1 MDFRDI
7 IKVILRKMKFI
18 VIFPVAFVMVVSCF
32 VYMTQS
38 PRYTSTTTLYLI
50 NTGSSAS
57 TSDVN
62 YAEKLI
68 NDYVLLASNSSVRE
82 NAAKALGQD
91 SVTPYGINVSPDEDA
106 HVIRISATADNP
118 ATAAN
123 VANVY
128 ASCAIAY
135 LRDMMDTDS
144 VSVLEAAKPSSSPSN
159 ESDKFRTIAISAAIG
174 MAVGII
180 VSLFIVTMDDT
191 VHSADDLGAALGV
204 PVLAEM
210 PVIDSKALDDGAP
223 YIRKRM
229 KKYADG
235 KERPTDSDMGGKDA

>member
-18 VIFPVAFVMVVSCF
+18 VIFPVVFVMVVSCY

-68 NDYVLLASNSSVRE
+68 SDYVLLAKNSTVRE
-82 NAAKALGQD
+82 NAAKALGES
-91 SVTPYGINVSPDEDA
+91 SVSAYGISVAPDEDT

-128 ASCAIAY
+128 ASCAITY
-135 LRDMMDTDS
+135 LRDI
-144 VSVLEAAKPSSSPSN
+144 LEN
-159 ESDKFRTIAISAAIG
+159 FG
-174 MAVGII
+174 
-180 VSLFIVTMDDT
+180 
-191 VHSADDLGAALGV
+191 ADDIAGLHGSVNFDAADDVHRFEHGFLGNGFVDA
-204 PVLAEM
+204 
-210 PVIDSKALDDGAP
+210 DGAHLLHTV
-223 YIRKRM
+223 YH
-229 KKYADG
+229 D
-235 KERPTDSDMGGKDA
+235 

>member
-1 MDFRDI
+1 
-7 IKVILRKMKFI
+7 
-18 VIFPVAFVMVVSCF
+18 
-32 VYMTQS
+32 MTQS

-68 NDYVLLASNSSVRE
+68 NDYVLLAQNSTVQKQT
-82 NAAKALGQD
+82 AQALGQSSLAGYRV
-91 SVTPYGINVSPDEDA
+91 SVTPDEDA
-106 HVIRISATADNP
+106 HVIRIHATADNP

-128 ASCAIAY
+128 ASCVISY

-144 VSVLEAAKPSSSPSN
+144 VSVLEAAKPSSAPSN
-159 ESDKFRTIAISAAIG
+159 EGDKLRTIAIAAVIG
-174 MAVGII
+174 MAVGVII
-180 VSLFIVTMDDT
+180 SLFVVVLDDT
-191 VHSADDLGAALGV
+191 VHSADDLTAAIDV
-204 PVLAEM
+204 PILAEM
-210 PVIDSKALDDGAP
+210 PVIDAKALEGDSS
-223 YIRKRM
+223 YVRKRM

-235 KERPTDSDMGGKDA
+235 GERPADHEQGGDGQ

>member
-18 VIFPVAFVMVVSCF
+18 VIFPVVFVMVVSCY

-68 NDYVLLASNSSVRE
+68 NDYVLLAQNSTVRE
-82 NAAKALGQD
+82 QAAAALGQD
-91 SVTPYGINVSPDEDA
+91 SVGAYDISVTPDEDT
-106 HVIRISATADNP
+106 HVIRVSATADNP

-128 ASCAIAY
+128 ASCAISY

-144 VSVLEAAKPSSSPSN
+144 VSVLEAAKPSSAPSN
-159 ESDKFRTIAISAAIG
+159 ESDKLRTIAIFAAIG
-174 MAVGII
+174 MAVGVI

-191 VHSADDLGAALGV
+191 VHSADDLTAALDV
-204 PVLAEM
+204 PVLAEV
-210 PVIDSKALDDGAP
+210 PVIDSKALDDGTP

-235 KERPTDSDMGGKDA
+235 KERPSDDGKGGKDA

>member
-7 IKVILRKMKFI
+7 IKIILRKMKFI
-18 VIFPVAFVMVVSCF
+18 VIFPVVFVMVVSCY

-68 NDYVLLASNSSVRE
+68 NDYVLLAGNSTVRE
-82 NAAKALGQD
+82 NAAKALGQSSVAQYAI
-91 SVTPYGINVSPDEDA
+91 SVTPDEDT

-123 VANVY
+123 VSNVY
-128 ASCAIAY
+128 AACAIAY

-144 VSVLEAAKPSSSPSN
+144 VSVLESAKPSSSPSN
-159 ESDKFRTIAISAAIG
+159 ESDKLRTIAIAGAIG

-191 VHSADDLGAALGV
+191 VHSAEDMTAALDV
-204 PVLAEM
+204 PVLAEV
-210 PVIDSKALDDGAP
+210 PVIDAKALDDGTP

-235 KERPTDSDMGGKDA
+235 KQRPAKDEKGGKDA

>member
-7 IKVILRKMKFI
+7 IKIVLRKMKFI
-18 VIFPVAFVMVVSCF
+18 VIFPVVAVMLVSCI

-38 PRYTSTTTLYLI
+38 PRYTSVTTLYLI

-68 NDYVLLASNSSVRE
+68 NDYVLLAQNSTVQ
-82 NAAKALGQD
+82 NQAAVALGQT
-91 SVTPYGINVSPDEDA
+91 SVGQYGIKVTPEEDA
-106 HVIRISATADNP
+106 HVIHISATADNP

-128 ASCAIAY
+128 ASCVITY
-135 LRDMMDTDS
+135 LTDMMDTDS
-144 VSVLEAAKPSSSPSN
+144 VSVLEAAKPSRAPSN
-159 ESDKFRTIAISAAIG
+159 EGDKLRTIAIAGVIG

-180 VSLFIVTMDDT
+180 ISLFAVMLDDT
-191 VHSADDLGAALGV
+191 VHSADDLTAAINV

-210 PVIDSKALDDGAP
+210 PLIDSKALEGDGS
-223 YIRKRM
+223 YVRKRM

-235 KERPTDSDMGGKDA
+235 KERAADRDEGGDD

>member
-7 IKVILRKMKFI
+7 IKIILRKMKFI
-18 VIFPVAFVMVVSCF
+18 IIFPVVAVMVVSCY

-38 PRYTSTTTLYLI
+38 PRYTSVTTLYLI
-50 NTGSSAS
+50 STGSSAS

-68 NDYVLLASNSSVRE
+68 NDYVLLAGNSTVKKQ
-82 NAAKALGQD
+82 AAQALGQE
-91 SVTPYGINVSPDEDA
+91 SVAQYGITISPKGDT

-128 ASCAIAY
+128 ASCVISY
-135 LRDMMDTDS
+135 LQDMMDTDS
-144 VSVLEAAKPSSSPSN
+144 ISVLESAKPSGAPSN
-159 ESDKFRTIAISAAIG
+159 EGDKLRTIAIAGAIG
-174 MAVGII
+174 LAVGII
-180 VSLFIVTMDDT
+180 VSLFIVMLDDT
-191 VHSADDLGAALGV
+191 VHSAEDLSAAIDA
-204 PVLAEM
+204 PILAEI
-210 PVIDSKALDDGAP
+210 PVIDTNGIEGESSLV
-223 YIRKRM
+223 RKRM

-235 KERPTDSDMGGKDA
+235 TERDAGERQGGDGQ